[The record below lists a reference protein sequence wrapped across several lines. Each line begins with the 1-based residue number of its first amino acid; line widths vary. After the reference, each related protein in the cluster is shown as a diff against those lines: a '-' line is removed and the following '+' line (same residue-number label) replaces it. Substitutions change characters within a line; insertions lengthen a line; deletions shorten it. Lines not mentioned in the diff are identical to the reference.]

1 MVDAGHRGRL
11 GRETETPGGPADAQH
26 IGVVDA
32 VAAGQRGG
40 DQRHHLVA
48 DVGPSWGI
56 AQVEALLEELGQAE
70 VQGQGGRKA

>member
-11 GRETETPGGPADAQH
+11 GRETENPGGPA
-26 IGVVDA
+26 DA